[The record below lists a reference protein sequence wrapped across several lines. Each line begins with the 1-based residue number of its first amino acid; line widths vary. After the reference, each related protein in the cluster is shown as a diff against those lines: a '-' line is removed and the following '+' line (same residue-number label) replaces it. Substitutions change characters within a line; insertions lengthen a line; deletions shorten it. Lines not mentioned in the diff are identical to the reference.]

1 VPHID
6 CNRNG
11 FSRWLPRIRVLHKLF
26 RFASLNLANISLSK
40 SEQTLPKITG
50 GRFIAEFLNAQGVT
64 AFFFVPTMLSRALAE
79 MDNMPIKR
87 VLTHGEKAAA
97 YMADGYA
104 RASGRPGICAA
115 QAVGAA
121 NLAAGLR
128 DAYMGH
134 SPVIALTG
142 GRWGHQKH
150 KINYQEMDDFPM
162 FTQVTK
168 ANFQVDTIVRLPD
181 LLRQAFREATSGT
194 PAPVNLLFAGKEG
207 DIEHDE
213 AELKLIEEETFSQVP
228 AFRPAPEAAR
238 VAEAARALKKAKRPV
253 IVVGGGARYSGAG
266 PEVLKLARALSIPIA
281 TSLNAKSLVPEN
293 EPLYIG
299 VPGTY
304 SRSCTN
310 KILKRADL
318 VVYVGS
324 QTGGMVTHFW
334 KIPPAGTPVIQIGI
348 DPSDLG
354 RNYPNAVSVL
364 GDAKTTLKA
373 LNEAIGG
380 GKGKSSGN
388 KKWIEETQAAVK
400 EWRAEVK
407 PLRDSDAEPM
417 RPERIWKEL
426 GDWLPR
432 DTIVVCDTG
441 HAGMWSAQQ
450 LWVSKPWD
458 FLRAAGSLGWAFPAS
473 LGAKCAMPKKPVVCV
488 TGDGGFWYHLQE
500 LETAVRCGIPTVTLV
515 NNNNSL
521 NQETTIFRHAYG
533 GKPSKK
539 QGEMWHFSKVDF
551 SAIAESMGALGIRV
565 TKPAE
570 VRSALD
576 RAISSGRPTVVEVL
590 SDIEALAPNAWEG

>member
-1 VPHID
+1 M
-6 CNRNG
+6 
-11 FSRWLPRIRVLHKLF
+11 
-26 RFASLNLANISLSK
+26 A
-40 SEQTLPKITG
+40 KITG

-162 FTQVTK
+162 LTQVTK
-168 ANFQVDTIVRLPD
+168 ANFQADSVGRIPD

-194 PAPVNLLFAGKEG
+194 PAPVNVLFAGKEG

-213 AELKLIEEETFSQVP
+213 AELKLIPEEGFTHVP
-228 AFRPAPEAAR
+228 AFRQAPEASR
-238 VAEAARALKKAKRPV
+238 VAEAARILREAQKPV
-253 IVVGGGARYSGAG
+253 IVVGGGARLSGAG
-266 PEVLKLARALSIPIA
+266 AEVLKLAEALSIPIA
-281 TSLNAKSLVPEN
+281 TSLNGFSLVPDN
-293 EPLYIG
+293 HPLYIG

-310 KILKRADL
+310 KILSRADL
-318 VVYVGS
+318 VLYIGS
-324 QTGGMVTHFW
+324 QTAGQVTHFW
-334 KIPPAGTPVIQIGI
+334 KIPAAGTPVIQIGI

-354 RNYPNAVSVL
+354 RNYPNRVSIL
-364 GDAKTTLKA
+364 GDAKTA
-373 LNEAIGG
+373 LQMLNQVVAAD
-380 GKGKSSGN
+380 GN
-388 KKWIEETQAAVK
+388 KGGRNAKWLEETSAAVNA
-400 EWRAEVK
+400 WRAEVK
-407 PLRDSDAEPM
+407 PLRDSNAEPM
-417 RPERIWKEL
+417 RPERLMKEL
-426 GDWLPR
+426 GDWLPQ

-450 LWVSKPWD
+450 FWVTKPWD
-458 FLRAAGSLGWAFPAS
+458 FIRAAGSLGWAFPAS
-473 LGAKCAMPKKPVVCV
+473 IGAKVAMPKKPVVCF

-500 LETAVRCGIPTVTLV
+500 LETAVRGNIPVVTVV
-515 NNNNSL
+515 NNNNAL
-521 NQETTIFRHAYG
+521 NQETMISKQAYG
-533 GKPSKK
+533 GNPSPKNT
-539 QGEMWHFSKVDF
+539 EMWHFSEVNF
-551 SAIAESMGALGIRV
+551 ASIAENMGALGIRV
-565 TKPAE
+565 TKPSE
-570 VRSALD
+570 LRSALD
-576 RAISSGRPTVVEVL
+576 RAISSGRPAVVEVI
-590 SDIEALAPNAWEG
+590 SDIEALAPNPWEG

>member
-1 VPHID
+1 V
-6 CNRNG
+6 
-11 FSRWLPRIRVLHKLF
+11 
-26 RFASLNLANISLSK
+26 A
-40 SEQTLPKITG
+40 KITG

-162 FTQVTK
+162 LTQVTK
-168 ANFQVDTIVRLPD
+168 ANFQADSVGRIPD

-194 PAPVNLLFAGKEG
+194 PAPVNILFAGKEG

-213 AELKLIEEETFSQVP
+213 AELKLIPEPGFTHVP
-228 AFRPAPEAAR
+228 SYRPAPEAAR
-238 VAEAARALKKAKRPV
+238 VAEAARILKDAQKPV
-253 IVVGGGARYSGAG
+253 IVVGGGARLSGAG
-266 PEVLKLARALSIPIA
+266 AEVLKLAEALSIPIA
-281 TSLNAKSLVPEN
+281 TSLNGFSLVPDN
-293 EPLYIG
+293 HPLYIG

-310 KILKRADL
+310 KILSRADL
-318 VVYVGS
+318 VLYIGS
-324 QTGGMVTHFW
+324 QTAGQVTHFW
-334 KIPPAGTPVIQIGI
+334 KIPAAGTPVIQIGI

-354 RNYPNAVSVL
+354 RNYPNRVSIL
-364 GDAKTTLKA
+364 GDAKTA
-373 LNEAIGG
+373 LQMLNQVVA
-380 GKGKSSGN
+380 SDGN
-388 KKWIEETQAAVK
+388 KGGRNAKWLEETSAAVST
-400 EWRAEVK
+400 WRAEVK
-407 PLRDSDAEPM
+407 PLRESSAEPM
-417 RPERIWKEL
+417 RPERLMKEL
-426 GDWLPR
+426 GDWLPQ

-450 LWVSKPWD
+450 FWVTKPWD
-458 FLRAAGSLGWAFPAS
+458 FIRAAGSLGWAFPAS
-473 LGAKCAMPKKPVVCV
+473 IGAKVAMPKKPVVCF

-500 LETAVRCGIPTVTLV
+500 LETAVRCNIPVVTVV
-515 NNNNSL
+515 NNNNAL
-521 NQETTIFRHAYG
+521 NQETLIFKQAYG
-533 GKPSKK
+533 GNPSPKNT
-539 QGEMWHFSKVDF
+539 EMWHFSEVNF
-551 SAIAESMGALGIRV
+551 ASIAENMGALGIRV
-565 TKPAE
+565 TKPSE
-570 VRSALD
+570 LRSALD
-576 RAISSGRPTVVEVL
+576 RALSSGRPAVVEVI
-590 SDIEALAPNAWEG
+590 SDIEALAPNPWEG

>member
-1 VPHID
+1 
-6 CNRNG
+6 
-11 FSRWLPRIRVLHKLF
+11 
-26 RFASLNLANISLSK
+26 
-40 SEQTLPKITG
+40 LPKITG

-79 MDNMPIKR
+79 MDKMPIKR

-142 GRWGHQKH
+142 GRFGHQKH

-168 ANFQVDTIVRLPD
+168 ANFQVDTVGRLPD

-207 DIEHDE
+207 DIEHDTADLE
-213 AELKLIEEETFSQVP
+213 FIPEKRFTRTP
-228 AFRPAPEAAR
+228 AFRPAPQAADVKEAAR
-238 VAEAARALKKAKRPV
+238 LLKKAKRPV
-253 IVVGGGARYSGAG
+253 IVVGGGARLSGAG
-266 PEVLKLARALSIPIA
+266 PEVLKLSKALSIPVA
-281 TSLNAKSLVPEN
+281 TSLNGKALVPEN
-293 EPLYIG
+293 NPLYIG

-318 VVYVGS
+318 VLYVGS

-334 KIPPAGTPVIQIGI
+334 KIPPAGAPVIQIGI

-354 RNYPNAVSVL
+354 RNYPNVVSVL
-364 GDAKTTLKA
+364 GDAKIALQM
-373 LNEAIGG
+373 LNEAVGAA
-380 GKGKSSGN
+380 KASAN
-388 KKWIEETQAAVK
+388 KKWVEEVQAAVK
-400 EWRAEVK
+400 EWRAEMK
-407 PLRDSDAEPM
+407 PLRDSNAEPM
-417 RPERIWKEL
+417 RPERIWREI

-432 DTIVVCDTG
+432 DTIVLSDTG

-473 LGAKCAMPKKPVVCV
+473 LGAKCAMPKNTVVCV

-500 LETAVRCGIPTVTLV
+500 LETAVRCGIPTVTIV

-551 SAIAESMGALGIRV
+551 SKIAETMGALGIRV
-565 TKPAE
+565 TKPTE
-570 VRSALD
+570 LRSALD
-576 RAISSGRPTVVEVL
+576 QAVSSSRPAVVEVM
-590 SDIEALAPNAWEG
+590 SDIEALSPTAWEG

>member
-1 VPHID
+1 
-6 CNRNG
+6 
-11 FSRWLPRIRVLHKLF
+11 
-26 RFASLNLANISLSK
+26 LA
-40 SEQTLPKITG
+40 KITG

-142 GRWGHQKH
+142 GRFGHQKH

-168 ANFQVDTIVRLPD
+168 ANFEVDTVGRLPD

-207 DIEHDE
+207 DIEGDE
-213 AELKLIEEETFSQVP
+213 ADLKLIEEGTFAQVP

-324 QTGGMVTHFW
+324 QTAGMVTHFW

-364 GDAKTTLKA
+364 GDAKATLKA
-373 LNEAIGG
+373 LNEAISG
-380 GKGKSSGN
+380 GKGKGSGN
-388 KKWIEETQAAVK
+388 KKWIEEAQAAVN

-407 PLRDSDAEPM
+407 PLRESGAEPM
-417 RPERIWKEL
+417 RPERIWKEI

-450 LWVSKPWD
+450 LWVSRPWD

-500 LETAVRCGIPTVTLV
+500 LETAVRCDIPTVTIV

-570 VRSALD
+570 LRSALD
-576 RAISSGRPTVVEVL
+576 RAISSGRPAVVEVM

>member
-1 VPHID
+1 M
-6 CNRNG
+6 
-11 FSRWLPRIRVLHKLF
+11 
-26 RFASLNLANISLSK
+26 A
-40 SEQTLPKITG
+40 KITG

-128 DAYMGH
+128 DAFMGH

-150 KINYQEMDDFPM
+150 KINYQEMDDFPI

-168 ANFQVDTIVRLPD
+168 ANFQVDSVGRLPD

-207 DIEHDE
+207 DIEHDV
-213 AELKLIEEETFSQVP
+213 ADLQVIAEETFARVP
-228 AFRPAPEAAR
+228 AFRPAPEPAR
-238 VAEAARALKKAKRPV
+238 VAEAARILKKAKRPA
-253 IVVGGGARYSGAG
+253 IVVGGGARWSGAG
-266 PEVLKLARALSIPIA
+266 PDVLKLSKTLSIPVA
-281 TSLNAKSLVPEN
+281 TSLNAMALVPEN
-293 EPLYIG
+293 NPLYIG

-318 VVYVGS
+318 ILYVGS
-324 QTGGMVTHFW
+324 QTAGQVTHFW
-334 KIPPAGTPVIQIGI
+334 KIPAAGTPVIQIGI
-348 DPSDLG
+348 DPADLG
-354 RNYPNAVSVL
+354 RNYPNAASLL
-364 GDAKTTLKA
+364 GDAKTALKA
-373 LNEAIGG
+373 LNEAVAGAS
-380 GKGKSSGN
+380 GKGKRN
-388 KKWIEETQAAVK
+388 AKWVEEASAAVK
-400 EWRAEVK
+400 EWRDEVK
-407 PLRDSDAEPM
+407 LLRNSAVEPM
-417 RPERIWKEL
+417 RPERIMKEL

-432 DTIVVCDTG
+432 DTIVACDTG

-458 FLRAAGSLGWAFPAS
+458 FIRAAGSLGWAFPAS
-473 LGAKCAMPKKPVVCV
+473 LGAKVAMPKKPVVCF

-500 LETAVRCGIPTVTLV
+500 LETAVRCGIPTVTVV

-551 SAIAESMGALGIRV
+551 SVIAESMGALGIRI
-565 TKPAE
+565 TKPGDL
-570 VRSALD
+570 RSALD
-576 RAISSGRPTVVEVL
+576 RAISSGRPAVVEVM
-590 SDIEALAPNAWEG
+590 SDIEALAPNPWEG

>member
-1 VPHID
+1 M
-6 CNRNG
+6 
-11 FSRWLPRIRVLHKLF
+11 
-26 RFASLNLANISLSK
+26 A
-40 SEQTLPKITG
+40 KITG

-150 KINYQEMDDFPM
+150 KINYQEMDDYPIFS
-162 FTQVTK
+162 QVTK
-168 ANFQVDTIVRLPD
+168 ANFQADTVGRIPD

-194 PAPVNLLFAGKEG
+194 PAPVNILFAGKEG
-207 DIEHDE
+207 DIEHEE
-213 AELKLIEEETFSQVP
+213 ADLKLIAEERFMQVP
-228 AFRPAPEAAR
+228 AYRPAPEAAS
-238 VAEAARALKKAKRPV
+238 VKEAAQMLKKAQRPV
-253 IVVGGGARYSGAG
+253 IVVGGGARLSGAG
-266 PEVLKLARALSIPIA
+266 PEILKLAKTLSIPVA
-281 TSLNAKSLVPEN
+281 TSLNGKSLVPEDN
-293 EPLYIG
+293 PLYIG

-310 KILKRADL
+310 KILSRADL
-318 VVYVGS
+318 VLYVGS
-324 QTGGMVTHFW
+324 QTAGMVTHFW
-334 KIPPAGTPVIQIGI
+334 KIPAAGTAVIQIGI
-348 DPSDLG
+348 EAADLG
-354 RNYPNAVSVL
+354 RNYPNAVSIL
-364 GDAKTTLKA
+364 GDAKVAMKA
-373 LNEAIGG
+373 LNEAVGAP
-380 GKGKSSGN
+380 GN
-388 KKWIEETQAAVK
+388 AARNVKWIEQITAAVN
-400 EWRAEVK
+400 EWRAEVN
-407 PLRDSDAEPM
+407 PLRASDAVPM
-417 RPERIWKEL
+417 RPERIMKEL

-432 DTIVVCDTG
+432 DTIVVSDTG

-450 LWVSKPWD
+450 LWVSTPWD

-473 LGAKCAMPKKPVVCV
+473 LGAKVAMPKKPVVCF

-500 LETAVRCGIPTVTLV
+500 LETAVRCNIPTVTVV
-515 NNNNSL
+515 NNNNAL
-521 NQETTIFRHAYG
+521 NQETLIFKQAYG

-539 QGEMWHFSKVDF
+539 QGEMWHFSEVNF
-551 SAIAESMGALGIRV
+551 AAIAESMGALGIRV

-570 VRSALD
+570 LRSALD
-576 RAISSGRPTVVEVL
+576 QAISSARPAVVEVM
-590 SDIEALAPNAWEG
+590 SDIEALAPTPWEE

>member
-1 VPHID
+1 M
-6 CNRNG
+6 
-11 FSRWLPRIRVLHKLF
+11 
-26 RFASLNLANISLSK
+26 
-40 SEQTLPKITG
+40 PKMTG

-79 MDNMPIKR
+79 MDDMPIKR

-104 RASGRPGICAA
+104 RACGRPGVCAA

-128 DAYMGH
+128 DAFMGH

-142 GRWGHQKH
+142 GRFGHQKH

-168 ANFQVDTIVRLPD
+168 ANFQVDTVTRVPD
-181 LLRQAFREATSGT
+181 LLRQAFREATTGT

-207 DIEHDE
+207 DIESDE
-213 AELKLIEEETFSQVP
+213 ADLSLIAEETYSEVP
-228 AFRPAPEAAR
+228 AHRPAPEAASI
-238 VAEAARALKKAKRPV
+238 AAAARTLKAAKRPV
-253 IVVGGGARYSGAG
+253 IVAGGGARLSGAG
-266 PEVLKLARALSIPIA
+266 PEVLRLARALSIPVA
-281 TSLNAKSLVPEN
+281 TSLNGKSLVPEN

-304 SRSCTN
+304 SRPCTN
-310 KILKRADL
+310 KIMKRADL
-318 VVYVGS
+318 VLYVGS

-364 GDAKTTLKA
+364 GDAKMALEGLIEALGGAKA
-373 LNEAIGG
+373 
-380 GKGKSSGN
+380 KGARST
-388 KKWIEETQAAVK
+388 KWAEECKAAVA

-407 PLRDSDAEPM
+407 PLRESDSEPM

-426 GDWLPR
+426 SEWLPR
-432 DTIVVCDTG
+432 DTIVLSDTG

-515 NNNNSL
+515 NNNDSL
-521 NQETTIFRHAYG
+521 NQETTIFHHAYG

-539 QGEMWHFSKVDF
+539 QSEMWHFSKVNF
-551 SAIAESMGALGIRV
+551 AAVAESMGALGIRV
-565 TKPAE
+565 TRPAE

-576 RAISSGRPTVVEVL
+576 RAISSNRPAVVEVM
-590 SDIEALAPNAWEG
+590 SDIEALAPTAWDA

>member
-1 VPHID
+1 M
-6 CNRNG
+6 
-11 FSRWLPRIRVLHKLF
+11 
-26 RFASLNLANISLSK
+26 A
-40 SEQTLPKITG
+40 KITG

-162 FTQVTK
+162 LTQVTK
-168 ANFQVDTIVRLPD
+168 ANFQADSVGRIPD

-194 PAPVNLLFAGKEG
+194 PAPVNILFAGKEG

-213 AELKLIEEETFSQVP
+213 AELKLIPEPGFTHVP
-228 AFRPAPEAAR
+228 SYRPAPEAAR
-238 VAEAARALKKAKRPV
+238 VAEAARILKDAQKPV
-253 IVVGGGARYSGAG
+253 IVVGGGARLSGAG
-266 PEVLKLARALSIPIA
+266 AEVLKLAEALSIPIA
-281 TSLNAKSLVPEN
+281 TSLNGFSLVPDN
-293 EPLYIG
+293 HPLYIG

-310 KILKRADL
+310 KILSRADL
-318 VVYVGS
+318 VLYIGS
-324 QTGGMVTHFW
+324 QTAGQVTHFW
-334 KIPPAGTPVIQIGI
+334 KIPAAGTPVIQIGI

-354 RNYPNAVSVL
+354 RNYPNRVSIL
-364 GDAKTTLKA
+364 GDAKTA
-373 LNEAIGG
+373 LQMLNQVVAAD
-380 GKGKSSGN
+380 GN
-388 KKWIEETQAAVK
+388 KGGRNAKWLEETSAAVST
-400 EWRAEVK
+400 WRAEVK
-407 PLRDSDAEPM
+407 PLRESSAEPM
-417 RPERIWKEL
+417 RPERLMKEL
-426 GDWLPR
+426 GDWLPQ

-450 LWVSKPWD
+450 FWVTKPWD
-458 FLRAAGSLGWAFPAS
+458 FIRAAGSLGWAFPAS
-473 LGAKCAMPKKPVVCV
+473 IGAKVAMPKKPVVCF

-500 LETAVRCGIPTVTLV
+500 LETAVRCNIPVVTVV
-515 NNNNSL
+515 NNNNAL
-521 NQETTIFRHAYG
+521 NQETLIFKQAYG
-533 GKPSKK
+533 GNPSPKNT
-539 QGEMWHFSKVDF
+539 EMWHFSEVNF
-551 SAIAESMGALGIRV
+551 ASIAENMGALGIRV
-565 TKPAE
+565 TKPSE
-570 VRSALD
+570 LRSALD
-576 RAISSGRPTVVEVL
+576 RALSSGRPAVVEVI
-590 SDIEALAPNAWEG
+590 SDIEALAPNPWEG

>member
-1 VPHID
+1 M
-6 CNRNG
+6 
-11 FSRWLPRIRVLHKLF
+11 
-26 RFASLNLANISLSK
+26 
-40 SEQTLPKITG
+40 TG
-50 GRFIAEFLNAQGVT
+50 GRFVAEFLNAQGVT

-104 RASGRPGICAA
+104 RASGRPGVCAA

-128 DAYMGH
+128 DAFMGH

-142 GRWGHQKH
+142 GRFGHQKH

-168 ANFQVDTIVRLPD
+168 ANFQVDTVGRLPD

-207 DIEHDE
+207 DIEADTADLE
-213 AELKLIEEETFSQVP
+213 VIPEKSFAGVP

-238 VAEAARALKKAKRPV
+238 IAEVARALKKAKRPV
-253 IVVGGGARYSGAG
+253 IVAGGGARLSGAG
-266 PEVLKLARALSIPIA
+266 PEVLKLARALSIPVA
-281 TSLNAKSLVPEN
+281 TSLNARSLVPEN
-293 EPLYIG
+293 EPLFIG

-318 VVYVGS
+318 VLYVGS

-334 KIPPAGTPVIQIGI
+334 KIPPAGTPVIQVGI
-348 DPSDLG
+348 DPADLG
-354 RNYPNAVSVL
+354 RNYPNVVSVL
-364 GDAKTTLKA
+364 GDAKVTLQA
-373 LNEAIGG
+373 LNEAVAEA
-380 GKGKSSGN
+380 KGKAARN
-388 KKWIEETQAAVK
+388 VRWVEEAKAAVA

-407 PLRDSDAEPM
+407 PLRESDAEPM

-432 DTIVVCDTG
+432 DTIVACDTG

-473 LGAKCAMPKKPVVCV
+473 LGAKCAQPKKPVVCV

-500 LETAVRCGIPTVTLV
+500 LETAVRCNIPTVTLV

-521 NQETTIFRHAYG
+521 NQETTIFQHAYS

-551 SAIAESMGALGIRV
+551 SAIAEKMGALGIRV

-570 VRSALD
+570 LRSALD
-576 RAISSGRPTVVEVL
+576 QAISSGRPAVIEAI